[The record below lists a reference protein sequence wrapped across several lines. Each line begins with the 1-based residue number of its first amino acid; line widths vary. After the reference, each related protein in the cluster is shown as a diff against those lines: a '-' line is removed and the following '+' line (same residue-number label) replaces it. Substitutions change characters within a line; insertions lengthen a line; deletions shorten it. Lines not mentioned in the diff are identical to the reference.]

1 MKLLSLVLV
10 GFCLLVSSC
19 QTKDILQIRVKG
31 GPDAKIKKMVLLG
44 PVDRVFAEKS
54 LKIISTIDETQV
66 YPYLPLKLYWAEMNQ
81 GYLGLTVTFTDIDS
95 TNTHKIVLLNKKEI
109 FQDYNDPIQW
119 ITLGTVLSHEL
130 NHYFFNTEDPYTSTV
145 TDAVIYR
152 TIQGNKNFFK
162 EYYPLWNS
170 VIK

>member
-66 YPYLPLKLYWAEMNQ
+66 YPYL
-81 GYLGLTVTFTDIDS
+81 
-95 TNTHKIVLLNKKEI
+95 H
-109 FQDYNDPIQW
+109 
-119 ITLGTVLSHEL
+119 
-130 NHYFFNTEDPYTSTV
+130 
-145 TDAVIYR
+145 
-152 TIQGNKNFFK
+152 
-162 EYYPLWNS
+162 
-170 VIK
+170 